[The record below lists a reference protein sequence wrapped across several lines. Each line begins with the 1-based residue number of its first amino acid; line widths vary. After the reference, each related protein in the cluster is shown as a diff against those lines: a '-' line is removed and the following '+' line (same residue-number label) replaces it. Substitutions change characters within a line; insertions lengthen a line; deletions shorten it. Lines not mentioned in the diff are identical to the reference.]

1 MVKMSLFVKYD
12 NFNIKNM
19 DEFLETWVLTHQNSF
34 ISCKLKFL
42 IHWTTHFNDF
52 VRSKKFHKNYINPTR
67 NFQLQNINFENIFL
81 TMRIWLEIVFGLIKV
96 IKPLP
101 KTFLQRY
108 YYEVFFI
115 IHKIFLKIVKKRIS
129 THLL

>member
-1 MVKMSLFVKYD
+1 MILWD
-12 NFNIKNM
+12 
-19 DEFLETWVLTHQNSF
+19 Q
-34 ISCKLKFL
+34 
-42 IHWTTHFNDF
+42 
-52 VRSKKFHKNYINPTR
+52 KKIHKNYINPEK

-81 TMRIWLEIVFGLIKV
+81 TMRIWLENVFGLIKV

-108 YYEVFFI
+108 YYELFFI

-129 THLL
+129 THLLYWPQITMGWVLMIRKVLPSKSMSSEEYFEYPSYCHIFNRSEVTPSFQ